1 MRTRRGRYRPLLF
14 LFGIVAALGYV
25 ASRWTD
31 AVAVR
36 GSSMAPT
43 LEPGDL
49 LLVER
54 WTLVR
59 RAPRVGD
66 VVLARDPR
74 DAARE
79 LIKRV
84 STVGPGHVELR
95 GDGAASTDSRVFG
108 DVPLDAV
115 AWRVAFRYWPPNRF
129 GMLPPAR
136 KSTPSRQLEP
146 QGGEP
151 ACSTFGDLVVGG
163 EGAAEA

>member
-1 MRTRRGRYRPLLF
+1 MRTQRGRFRPLFFIL
-14 LFGIVAALGYV
+14 GIGAALGFV

-54 WTLVR
+54 WTFTR
-59 RAPRVGD
+59 RASRAGD

-74 DAARE
+74 NGERE

-84 STVGPGHVELR
+84 SAVHDGQVKLR
-95 GDGAASTDSRVFG
+95 GDAARSTDSRVFG
-108 DVPLDAV
+108 DLPQSAV
-115 AWRVAFRYWPPNRF
+115 EWRVAFRYWPLARLGPI
-129 GMLPPAR
+129 PAAPLAL
-136 KSTPSRQLEP
+136 TVEA

-151 ACSTFGDLVVGG
+151 ACTAFGDLVVGAG
-163 EGAAEA
+163 DE

>member
-1 MRTRRGRYRPLLF
+1 MRTQRGRFRPLF
-14 LFGIVAALGYV
+14 LFLGVAAGLAAV

-54 WTLVR
+54 WTFTR
-59 RAPRVGD
+59 RAPRAGD
-66 VVLARDPR
+66 IALARDPR
-74 DAARE
+74 DGGRE

-84 STVGPGHVELR
+84 SAVHDGRVKLR
-95 GDGAASTDSRVFG
+95 GDAARSTDSRAFG
-108 DVPLDAV
+108 DLPQTAV
-115 AWRVAFRYWPPNRF
+115 EWRVAFRYWPLARLGPI
-129 GMLPPAR
+129 PAAPLAL
-136 KSTPSRQLEP
+136 TVEA

-151 ACSTFGDLVVGG
+151 ACSAFGDLVVGSAD
-163 EGAAEA
+163 E

>member
-1 MRTRRGRYRPLLF
+1 MRPLLLF
-14 LFGIVAALGYV
+14 LGVAAGLAAI

-43 LEPGDL
+43 LLPGEL

-54 WTLVR
+54 WTFTR
-59 RAPRVGD
+59 RAPRIGE

-74 DAARE
+74 DGGRE

-84 STVGPGHVELR
+84 AAVRDGQVALR
-95 GDGAASTDSRVFG
+95 GDAARSTDSRVFG
-108 DVPLDAV
+108 DLPQSAV
-115 AWRVAFRYWPPNRF
+115 EWRVAFRYWPLARLGPI
-129 GMLPPAR
+129 PAV
-136 KSTPSRQLEP
+136 PVALALEP

-151 ACSTFGDLVVGG
+151 ACSAFGDLVVGSG
-163 EGAAEA
+163 DE

>member
-1 MRTRRGRYRPLLF
+1 MRTQRGRSRPLF
-14 LFGIVAALGYV
+14 LLCGIVAALGFV

-54 WTLVR
+54 WTLAR

-66 VVLARDPR
+66 IVLARDPR
-74 DAARE
+74 DAGLE

-84 STVGPGHVELR
+84 SAVREGEVELR
-95 GDGAASTDSRVFG
+95 GDGGASTDSGVFG

-115 AWRVAFRYWPPNRF
+115 AWRVAVRYWPPDRF
-129 GMLPPAR
+129 GRVPPAP
-136 KSTPSRQLEP
+136 KPTPSLQFEP

-151 ACSTFGDLVVGG
+151 ACSAFGDLVVGS
-163 EGAAEA
+163 EA

>member
-1 MRTRRGRYRPLLF
+1 MRTQRGRSRPLFFIL
-14 LFGIVAALGYV
+14 GIGTALGFL

-54 WTLVR
+54 WTFTR
-59 RAPRVGD
+59 RAPRAGD

-74 DAARE
+74 NGGRE

-84 STVGPGHVELR
+84 MSVSGGRVQLR
-95 GDGAASTDSRVFG
+95 GDGSASTDSRVFG
-108 DVPLDAV
+108 DLPLEAVP
-115 AWRVAFRYWPPNRF
+115 WRVALRYWPLDSF
-129 GMLPPAR
+129 GRVPPAP
-136 KSTPSRQLEP
+136 SPTPQLQLE
-146 QGGEP
+146 QEGGEP
-151 ACSTFGDLVVGG
+151 ACSAFGDLVVGG
-163 EGAAEA
+163 EA

>member
-1 MRTRRGRYRPLLF
+1 MRPLLLF
-14 LFGIVAALGYV
+14 LGVAAGLAAI

-43 LEPGDL
+43 LLPGEL

-54 WTLVR
+54 WTFTR
-59 RAPRVGD
+59 RAPRIGE

-74 DAARE
+74 DGGRE

-84 STVGPGHVELR
+84 AAVRDGQVALR
-95 GDGAASTDSRVFG
+95 GDAALSTDSRVFG
-108 DVPLDAV
+108 DLPRSAV
-115 AWRVAFRYWPPNRF
+115 EWRVAFRYWPLARV
-129 GMLPPAR
+129 GRVPAA
-136 KSTPSRQLEP
+136 PVPLALEA

-151 ACSTFGDLVVGG
+151 ACSAFGDLVVGSSDG
-163 EGAAEA
+163 